1 MPDHDDT
8 PAPKSRRANTETVLT
23 EALTSGLTTT
33 FVVTSSDGS
42 AIPSGTAIVD
52 AKAFELRSSAGAGA
66 VQPGAENVR
75 LEIHL
80 VSQKARVPEVE
91 EALLRLLEVA
101 KSDTGQSRIVADF
114 LLSWWNAA
122 TYGGFAV
129 SDMFSLDGALARDVA
144 TVVGHLSR
152 CSTAV
157 YADAYGHEDAMAEVV
172 ARWRPQASSR
182 AA

>member
-1 MPDHDDT
+1 MPDHDDKA
-8 PAPKSRRANTETVLT
+8 APQSRRSNTERVLAD
-23 EALTSGLTTT
+23 ALTSGLTTN

-52 AKAFELRSSAGAGA
+52 AKAYELRSSAGAGA

-114 LLSWWNAA
+114 LLSWWDSAEH
-122 TYGGFAV
+122 GGFAV
-129 SDMFSLDGALARDVA
+129 SDLFSLDGALARDVA
-144 TVVGHLSR
+144 TVVAHLSR
-152 CSTAV
+152 CSTAA
-157 YADAYGHEDAMAEVV
+157 YADAFGHEDAMAEVV
-172 ARWRPQASSR
+172 ARWRPRASSR